1 MAFVLGFPARTQIGE
16 TLICNPTSDFTMRK
30 TIKISYFY
38 FATGIILCLYSILSQ
53 NKQIFNVEDTYYV
66 ISGNDFAIFVSLIY
80 LVIGSIFL
88 VIERYLRLI
97 IKVVQYLMFNI
108 PFIYFIFSNINDYN
122 NPGYYLMNPIA
133 YKWNTIY
140 IPIGLIF
147 CFSISVV
154 LIFSLFGFAF
164 WKWKKTTSI

>member
-1 MAFVLGFPARTQIGE
+1 MVNIRKQNLLYVLRWQIDKLTNCHSAKRNKKGQ
-16 TLICNPTSDFTMRK
+16 
-30 TIKISYFY
+30 
-38 FATGIILCLYSILSQ
+38 CL
-53 NKQIFNVEDTYYV
+53 
-66 ISGNDFAIFVSLIY
+66 SGNDFAIFVSLIY

-88 VIERYLRLI
+88 VIERYLRLR

-147 CFSISVV
+147 CFSISIV

-164 WKWKKTTSI
+164 WKWKKMTSI